1 MTMAP
6 LHMLAAAAG
15 IARLWTD
22 ADGVE
27 QQVSDDSLRAIFA
40 ALDLPAEEPAE
51 IMESWRRLMERAM
64 RMPCLITVD
73 CATPFSLPDGFD
85 SAILLNEAGAVVE
98 RDTSRI
104 SSEGIAEPGYYQ
116 LVAGDE
122 TCTIAVAP
130 ERCRQLKGRC
140 WGVAVQIPS
149 LRGQGDFGDF
159 ADLARAVTS
168 LGKAG
173 ANAVALSPVHALS
186 IDDPGRFA
194 PYSPSSRI
202 ALNALLGEA
211 ETSANATS
219 DPLIDWTQAGPA
231 KLEALRSNFDGAE
244 DFATFLQHNARAG
257 LDRVQQAARDAGMAV
272 GLIADLA
279 VGVDPAGM
287 EAQNDPGLFLNA
299 LGIGAP
305 PDPLGPLGQDWG
317 LTSYSPFGLADSGF
331 APFIAMLRANIPT
344 GGGIR
349 IDHAF
354 GLQRLWVVPRGRS
367 ARDGAYLTYPFDDLV
382 RLVKLEA
389 WRADAI
395 VIAEDLGTRPL
406 GFVDA
411 LEEAGI
417 YGMAVLPFSRDEDGA
432 FLPAEDYRET
442 AVAMSA
448 THDVAT
454 LAGWWT
460 GRDLEWNR
468 QLDRGGQ
475 TAEERAVDRKR
486 LWAAIGDSLPQ
497 PADDDPAPVVDR
509 AIAFLTQTPC
519 PLLIV
524 PMEDLAALVEQPNLP
539 GTVDEHPNWRR
550 RLPAP
555 VDELLRRED
564 VARRIALL
572 NAERGA

>member
-27 QQVSDDSLRAIFA
+27 QQVSDDSLRAILA
-40 ALDLPAEEPAE
+40 ALGLPANSPAE
-51 IMESWRRLMERAM
+51 IMDSWRRLMERAM
-64 RMPCLITVD
+64 RAPQLLTVD
-73 CATPFSLPDGFD
+73 CNAPVPLPDGFG
-85 SAILLNEAGAVVE
+85 SGILLNEAGAVME
-98 RDTSRI
+98 RDASRI
-104 SSEGIAEPGYYQ
+104 GSEGIAEPGYYQ
-116 LVAGDE
+116 LVAGDAA
-122 TCTIAVAP
+122 CTIAVAP

-149 LRGQGDFGDF
+149 LRGSGDFGDF
-159 ADLARAVTS
+159 ADLARAVTL
-168 LGKAG
+168 LGKSG
-173 ANAVALSPVHALS
+173 ANAVALSPTHALS

-211 ETSANATS
+211 ETTAAATT

-231 KLEALRSNFDGAE
+231 KLEALRQQFDGTE
-244 DFATFLQHNARAG
+244 DFATFLQQNARTG
-257 LDRVQQAARDAGMAV
+257 LDQVQQAARDAGMAV

-287 EAQNDPGLFLNA
+287 EAQDDPDLFLNA
-299 LGIGAP
+299 LSIGAP

-331 APFIAMLRANIPT
+331 APFIAMLRANIPA

-367 ARDGAYLTYPFDDLV
+367 AHEGAYIAYPFDDLV

-389 WRADAI
+389 WRANAI
-395 VIAEDLGTRPL
+395 VIAEDLGTRPP

-411 LEEAGI
+411 LEAAGI
-417 YGMAVLPFSRDEDGA
+417 YEMAVLPFSRDEEGA

-448 THDVAT
+448 THDIAT

-468 QLDRGGQ
+468 KLDRGGQ
-475 TAEERAVDRKR
+475 TAEERADDRKK
-486 LWAAIGDSLPQ
+486 LWAVIGGALPQ

-555 VDELLRRED
+555 MAELLCRED

>member
-22 ADGVE
+22 ADGAE
-27 QQVSDDSLRAIFA
+27 QQVSDESLRAILS
-40 ALDLPAEEPAE
+40 ALGLPAEGPTE
-51 IMESWRRLMERAM
+51 IMESWRRLMERAVRTP
-64 RMPCLITVD
+64 RMLTVD
-73 CATPFSLPDGFD
+73 CHMPFPLPDGFGE
-85 SAILLNEAGAVVE
+85 AILLNEAGAVVE
-98 RDTSRI
+98 RDAQRI
-104 SSEGIAEPGYYQ
+104 GRKGIAKPGYYR
-116 LVAGDE
+116 LAAGDAA
-122 TCTIAVAP
+122 CTIAVAP
-130 ERCRQLKGRC
+130 QRCRQLKGRC

-149 LRGQGDFGDF
+149 LRGSGDFGDF
-159 ADLARAVTS
+159 ADLARAVTL

-202 ALNALLGEA
+202 ALNALLGKA
-211 ETSANATS
+211 ETDESTAL

-231 KLEALRSNFDGAE
+231 KLEALRCTFDGGS
-244 DFATFLQHNARAG
+244 DFPAFLQHNAQTG
-257 LDRVQQAARDAGMAV
+257 LDRVQQAAREAGMAV

-279 VGVDPAGM
+279 VGVDPGGM
-287 EAQNDPGLFLNA
+287 EARNDPDLFLNA
-299 LGIGAP
+299 LSIGAP

-317 LTSYSPFGLADSGF
+317 LTSYSPFGLAESDF

-354 GLQRLWVVPRGRS
+354 GLRRLWVVPKGRS
-367 ARDGAYLTYPFDDLV
+367 AREGAYLAYPFDDLL
-382 RLVKLEA
+382 RIVKLEA

-395 VIAEDLGTRPL
+395 VIAEDLGTRPP
-406 GFVDA
+406 GFIDA

-432 FLPAEDYRET
+432 FLPAQDYCDT

-448 THDVAT
+448 THDTAT

-468 QLDRGGQ
+468 KLDRGGQ
-475 TAEERAVDRKR
+475 TAKERAEDRKR
-486 LWAAIGDSLPQ
+486 LWTAIGGALPQ

-509 AIAFLTQTPC
+509 AIAFLTRTPC

-539 GTVDEHPNWRR
+539 GTVNEHPNWRR

-555 VDELLRRED
+555 MEELLKRED
-564 VARRIALL
+564 VARRLALL